1 LVYPEK
7 HPIDLSRDSNL
18 RVITL
23 HVGQAP
29 IGDNSA
35 ALSKVV
41 RSQLSYD
48 NPVGGE
54 PNALIIKIEPTC
66 SWSTGIPETI
76 RVCIKI

>member
-48 NPVGGE
+48 NPVESE

-66 SWSTGIPETI
+66 SWSTGFPEMI
-76 RVCIKI
+76 CVCI